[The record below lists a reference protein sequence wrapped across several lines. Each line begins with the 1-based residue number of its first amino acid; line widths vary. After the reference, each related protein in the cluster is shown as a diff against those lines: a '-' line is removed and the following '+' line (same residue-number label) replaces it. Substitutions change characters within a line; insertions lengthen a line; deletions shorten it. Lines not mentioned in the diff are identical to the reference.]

1 VTRSPSNDN
10 KGHGIDLLEEL
21 TMSAPSRDRSA
32 PNGDSPAVPDS
43 RRRRFLFALGVSSA
57 GAAAASAAPAVGAT
71 VAPAATEEAARSGY
85 RVTDHVRDY
94 YDSARH

>member
-1 VTRSPSNDN
+1 
-10 KGHGIDLLEEL
+10 
-21 TMSAPSRDRSA
+21 MSASSRDRSV
-32 PNGDSPAVPDS
+32 PNEQSPVVPDS

-57 GAAAASAAPAVGAT
+57 GAAAASAAPAVTAA
-71 VAPAATEEAARSGY
+71 VPAAATEAAERPNGY